1 MARVWCGDGVEG
13 SMRGRRRR
21 REVTGPEREKWPTW
35 GDEGGGGERREG
47 GGDKDRIGIWRD
59 VWIGEL
65 NCVCV

>member
-47 GGDKDRIGIWRD
+47 GGDKDRIGI
-59 VWIGEL
+59 
-65 NCVCV
+65 